1 MLFVGKP
8 TSIEQ
13 NLERDYTMFRDT
25 TKRGVTPAT
34 GQHFTRYL
42 KLKNYNP
49 TQGELFIMVNKE
61 QNRPGGWTSKA
72 SNSSRFGGQLGRD
85 SQTLGGAESSWYQNA
100 DDRDIPV
107 SPDMTAAQAA
117 EVQARK
123 ESIETQAMLEEADD
137 QEKKSPDPFDKTPAE
152 SVEPPERIEITTT
165 LPDINSPSPTEEQ
178 SESEQNNSDS

>member
-1 MLFVGKP
+1 M
-8 TSIEQ
+8 
-13 NLERDYTMFRDT
+13 RDYTMFCDT

-61 QNRPGGWTSKA
+61 QNRPGNWTTKA
-72 SNSSRFGGQLGRD
+72 SNSSRFGGHFGRD

-117 EVQARK
+117 EAQARK
-123 ESIETQAMLEEADD
+123 ESIETQAMLEEGDD

-152 SVEPPERIEITTT
+152 SVEPTERIEITTT
-165 LPDINSPSPTEEQ
+165 LPDINSPTEEQ
-178 SESEQNNSDS
+178 TDS